1 MKEYVL
7 NFMKEL
13 EFDKEAI
20 EALYADYL
28 KIDANENAKKAFDEC
43 VKAHEENIH
52 TDYGALLKKAED
64 AGESVGV
71 HKYSAGLLVFICLSR
86 HLKKCYEEQG
96 IDLSIWHN
104 SMLDLKWKLW
114 ECKAVKGMWGS
125 FVAWWFPGFFN
136 MTRFALGRLQFDFA
150 RYGDT
155 YSDDEIT
162 LTPDTMIIGV
172 HIPRTLTPFDKASRD
187 DAYAQAK
194 AFFAPRL
201 NGAPMVFTCCSWLLY
216 PAFKDIIPEKSNTRS
231 FMDEFKIIKEYHDKE
246 GEYNDA
252 WRLFDMDQ
260 PKDLNE
266 YPENTSLRRAIK
278 KYLLNGGRT
287 GEGLGIFKMEY

>member
-28 KIDANENAKKAFDEC
+28 KIDADENAKKAFDEC

-71 HKYSAGLLVFICLSR
+71 HKYSAGLLVFICLSK

-96 IDLSIWHN
+96 IDLAIWHN

-114 ECKAVKGMWGS
+114 ECKAVKGIWGS

-150 RYGDT
+150 RYGDS

-278 KYLLNGGRT
+278 KYLLSGGRT

>member
-1 MKEYVL
+1 MRNYVL
-7 NFMKEL
+7 SLMNEL

-20 EALYADYL
+20 EALYADFV
-28 KIDANENAKKAFDEC
+28 KIDSNEEAKKAFDEC
-43 VKAHEENIH
+43 IA
-52 TDYGALLKKAED
+52 DYEKDISLNYDALLKKAES

-71 HKYSAGLLVFICLSR
+71 HKYSAGLLLFVCLSK
-86 HLKKCYEEQG
+86 HLRRLYKEQG
-96 IDLSIWHN
+96 IDDKIWYD

-114 ECKAVKGMWGS
+114 ECKAVKNMWGS

-136 MTRFALGRLQFDFA
+136 MTRFALGRLQFDFT

-155 YSDDEIT
+155 YASDDIS
-162 LTPDTMIIGV
+162 LTPDSMVIGV
-172 HIPRTLTPFDKASRD
+172 HIPRTLTPFGKESRD

-194 AFFAPRL
+194 AFFGPKL

-216 PAFKDIIPEKSNTRS
+216 PAIKEILPEKSNVRT
-231 FMDEFKIIKEYHDKE
+231 FMDEFKIIKEYHDKD

-260 PKDLNE
+260 PENIDD
-266 YPENTSLRRAIK
+266 YPEDTSLRRAFK
-278 KYLLNGGRT
+278 AYLKNGGKT